1 MNTSFAPT
9 SSLMKFN
16 RLLIFIGLAGLIYLG
31 TKYLT
36 IQTIKCQVDD
46 SACLPDVFAELSRS
60 YGESIYKVRP
70 SELENKLLKADFRLK
85 SAKVGLR
92 FPLTLAAELK
102 TRIPVVQIVASK
114 NLLKGLLVDEM
125 GRIVGER
132 QVEGLPLII
141 WSEISGFSPG
151 RDLPESLVSAIPI
164 VNEIYSLFSPDSME
178 ILNDTIIFYLPDK
191 IKVKYP
197 LAGAAGKLVSLQLW
211 INQARIRNQPVPKE
225 IDLRFN
231 YPVIKNQ

>member
-1 MNTSFAPT
+1 MIKVV
-9 SSLMKFN
+9 KFK
-16 RLLIFIGLAGLIYLG
+16 RWLVFIGFAGLIYLG
-31 TKYLT
+31 AKYLT

-46 SACLPDVFAELSRS
+46 SACPPDVFAELSRS

-70 SELENKLLKADFRLK
+70 PELENKLLKADFRLK

-102 TRIPVVQIVASK
+102 TRIPVIQIVASK
-114 NLLKGLLVDEM
+114 NLPNGLLVDEE
-125 GRIVGER
+125 GRVVGER
-132 QVEGLPLII
+132 QVAGLPLII
-141 WSEISGFSPG
+141 WSGISGFSPG
-151 RDLPESLVSAIPI
+151 QDLPKSLMSAIPT
-164 VNEIYSLFSPDSME
+164 VNEIYALFSPDSVE
-178 ILNDTIIFYLPDK
+178 IVNDTIIFYLPGK

-197 LAGAAGKLVSLQLW
+197 LAEPIDKLVSLQLW
-211 INQARIRNQPVPKE
+211 MNQARISNQPVPKE

>member
-1 MNTSFAPT
+1 M
-9 SSLMKFN
+9 
-16 RLLIFIGLAGLIYLG
+16 
-31 TKYLT
+31 
-36 IQTIKCQVDD
+36 
-46 SACLPDVFAELSRS
+46 
-60 YGESIYKVRP
+60 
-70 SELENKLLKADFRLK
+70 LKADFRLK

-197 LAGAAGKLVSLQLW
+197 LAGATGKLVSLQLW